1 MKDKPGCAGEG
12 VEAGRQKKAWV
23 DGVVCSSLGFLEG
36 FPGRREETGENRMS
50 MAKALVDGAWY
61 LPERK
66 AGVGRGQGPGENF
79 GPWELFEIYHVFIL
93 GKRGTSQG
101 FIQRKDKI

>member
-1 MKDKPGCAGEG
+1 
-12 VEAGRQKKAWV
+12 
-23 DGVVCSSLGFLEG
+23 
-36 FPGRREETGENRMS
+36 MS

-79 GPWELFEIYHVFIL
+79 GPWELFEICHVFIL
-93 GKRGTSQG
+93 GKRGTSRG
-101 FIQRKDKI
+101 LFKGKTRFNMLTEWLL